1 MATFTTVSIDEAE
14 KGFIVVEASNVT
26 DDVATT
32 GLYPGQVAE
41 WVSTTTAAKLGY
53 TVRRVTAGSLNT
65 TSGIA
70 GAKIAGVVDT
80 TIATGGSGRLQVFG
94 PATVRASSSIDAAGV
109 VVSYSINAT
118 NIGAVAAGVTTTL
131 WSPAYLGGIVGW
143 KFTAGTSVTTATQ
156 ATVQLALM

>member
-1 MATFTTVSIDEAE
+1 MTVSRTEAE
-14 KGFIVVEASNVT
+14 KVFLVVEGSDIS

-41 WVSTTTAAKLGY
+41 WVSTTTVAKLGY

-70 GAKIAGVVDT
+70 GAKVAGVVDT
-80 TIATGGSGRLQVFG
+80 TIATGGVGRIQVFG
-94 PATVRASSSIDAAGV
+94 PATVRASSSIDAAGI

-131 WSPAYLGGIVGW
+131 WSPEYLGGIVGW
-143 KFTAGTSVTTATQ
+143 KYTSGTGVTTATQ
-156 ATVQLALM
+156 CIVQLSLL

>member
-1 MATFTTVSIDEAE
+1 MQLMTVSRTEAE
-14 KGFIVVEASNVT
+14 KVFIVVEASDIA

-41 WVSTTTAAKLGY
+41 WVSTTTTAKLGY

-70 GAKIAGVVDT
+70 GAKVAGIVDT
-80 TIATGGSGRLQVFG
+80 TIGTGSVGRLQVFG

-118 NIGAVAAGVTTTL
+118 NIGSVAAGVTTTL
-131 WSPAYLGGIVGW
+131 WSPAYLGGVVGW
-143 KFTAGTSVTTATQ
+143 KFTSGTGVTTATQ
-156 ATVQLALM
+156 ATVQLSLM